1 MGQFTKRLID
11 WHKHINTRTMP
22 WKGEKDA
29 YKIWLSEVIL
39 QQTKVEQ
46 GWKYYEAFVEKY
58 PTIKQLA
65 AAKDDEVFKLWEGL
79 GYYSR
84 CRNLLATARLIA
96 HKYDGKFP
104 ERYEDILQLKG
115 VGPYTA
121 AAIASFA
128 YNLPYA
134 VLDGNVYRVLSRIY
148 GIQTPTDTNEG
159 KKQFQELAVKNL
171 DVTSPALYNQAIMD
185 FGATVCKPSPVCGEC
200 IMQDICIAFKENLV
214 SHLPVKEKKLIKKDR
229 YFTQFVIVH
238 NNKVMV
244 NKRTANDIWKDLHE
258 FYVEESDKAVKWSDI
273 TIKQFLLERFQIN
286 SASGQIIK
294 NDYRQQLT
302 HQHIHTNFIIV
313 HLSELTET
321 LKNFQWI
328 NIFQIK
334 QLAFPKTVNE
344 FIEHNKF
351 I

>member
-1 MGQFTKRLID
+1 
-11 WHKHINTRTMP
+11 MP

-39 QQTKVEQ
+39 QQTRVEQ

-58 PTIKQLA
+58 PTIQHLA

-84 CRNLLATARLIA
+84 CRNLLSTARVIA
-96 HKYDGKFP
+96 HEYDGKFP
-104 ERYEDILQLKG
+104 KQYEDILKLKG
-115 VGPYTA
+115 IGPYTA

-200 IMQDICIAFKENLV
+200 MMQDICVAFKESLV
-214 SHLPVKEKKLIKKDR
+214 SHLPVKEKKLVKKER
-229 YFTQFVIVH
+229 FFTQFVIVY
-238 NNKVMV
+238 KDEVLV
-244 NKRTANDIWKDLHE
+244 NKRMAKDIWKDLHE
-258 FYVEESDKAVKWSDI
+258 FYVEESDKAVKWNEKA
-273 TIKQFLLERFQIN
+273 IKQFLFDRFSIT
-286 SASGQIIK
+286 SFTAEKVAIEYK
-294 NDYRQQLT
+294 QQLT
-302 HQHIHTNFIIV
+302 HQTVYTTFIIIQCKEITHTLQ
-313 HLSELTET
+313 HLKWVS
-321 LKNFQWI
+321 I
-328 NIFQIK
+328 SQI
-334 QLAFPKTVNE
+334 QSLAFPKTTAS
-344 FIEHNKF
+344 FIQENAKLF
-351 I
+351 KK